1 MHSQPRP
8 EGRGKSG
15 EVNEMGTEVP
25 REKIIQE
32 FSDQLNAGAELK
44 RKLAETQGEVM
55 AQIAIAIVDA
65 FRNGHR
71 VYWCGN
77 GGSFT
82 DAHHIVGE
90 LVGKYGYDRPP
101 LPSFVLGAGVASLTA
116 IANDYGYDHIFSR
129 EVKAC
134 VQAGDVVVGLTTS
147 GNSRNVCDALA
158 AAQELGALTIGLSG
172 EKKARIDE
180 VSDLV
185 LHVPSTLTPRIQECH
200 IAVGHVICDLVE
212 KHLFPKG

>member
-1 MHSQPRP
+1 MPKLSIL
-8 EGRGKSG
+8 K
-15 EVNEMGTEVP
+15 
-25 REKIIQE
+25 E
-32 FSDQLNAGAELK
+32 FEEQLTASAELK
-44 RKLAETQGEVM
+44 RKLLESQADVM
-55 AQIAIAIVDA
+55 AKIAVAIVDA

-101 LPSFVLGAGVASLTA
+101 LPAFVLGSGVASMTA
-116 IANDYGYDHIFSR
+116 IANDYGYDQVFSR
-129 EVKAC
+129 EAKAC

-147 GNSRNVCDALA
+147 GHSRNVCDALA
-158 AAQELGALTIGLSG
+158 VAQENGAITVGLSG
-172 EKKARIDE
+172 EKTARIDE

-185 LHVPSTLTPRIQECH
+185 LHVPSSHTPRIQECH
-200 IAVGHVICDLVE
+200 ITVGHVICDVVE
-212 KHLFPKG
+212 KHLFPKDG

>member
-1 MHSQPRP
+1 MAKTSIRD
-8 EGRGKSG
+8 
-15 EVNEMGTEVP
+15 
-25 REKIIQE
+25 E
-32 FSDQLNAGAELK
+32 FAQQLNASAELK
-44 RKLAETQGEVM
+44 RKLAETQGDAM
-55 AQIAIAIVDA
+55 AQIAVAIVDA

-158 AAQELGALTIGLSG
+158 AAQELGAFTIGLCG

-200 IAVGHVICDLVE
+200 ITVGHVICDLVE

>member
-1 MHSQPRP
+1 VP
-8 EGRGKSG
+8 KL
-15 EVNEMGTEVP
+15 NIATEF
-25 REKIIQE
+25 KN
-32 FSDQLNAGAELK
+32 QLNASADLK
-44 RKLAETQGEVM
+44 RKLIESQADVM
-55 AQIAIAIVDA
+55 AKIASAIVEA
-65 FRNGHR
+65 FRKGRR

-129 EVKAC
+129 EVKA
-134 VQAGDVVVGLTTS
+134 VAEKGDVVVGLSTS
-147 GNSRNVCDALA
+147 GNSKNVCDALEA
-158 AAQELGALTIGLSG
+158 ARAKGATTIGFAG

-180 VSDLV
+180 VSDMV

-200 IAVGHVICDLVE
+200 ITVGHVICDVVE
-212 KHLFPKG
+212 KELFPK

>member
-1 MHSQPRP
+1 MP
-8 EGRGKSG
+8 
-15 EVNEMGTEVP
+15 NED
-25 REKIIQE
+25 IQQE
-32 FSDQLNAGAELK
+32 FASQLNASAELK
-44 RKLAETQGEVM
+44 RQLLETQGEVM
-55 AQIAIAIVDA
+55 AKIAVAIVDA

-101 LPSFVLGAGVASLTA
+101 LPSFVLGAGIASMTA

-129 EVKAC
+129 EAKAC
-134 VQAGDVVVGLTTS
+134 VEAGDVLVGLSTS
-147 GNSRNVCDALA
+147 GNSKNVCDALA
-158 AAQELGALTIGLSG
+158 IAQEKGALTIGMAG
-172 EKKARIDE
+172 EKQARIDE

-185 LHVPSTLTPRIQECH
+185 LHVPSALTPRIQECH
-200 IAVGHVICDLVE
+200 ITVGHVICDIVE
-212 KHLFPKG
+212 KHLFPQ

>member
-1 MHSQPRP
+1 MPNPDIR
-8 EGRGKSG
+8 
-15 EVNEMGTEVP
+15 
-25 REKIIQE
+25 QE
-32 FSDQLNAGAELK
+32 FTDQLNASAELK
-44 RKLAETQGEVM
+44 KALIEKQGEVM
-55 AQIAIAIVDA
+55 AKIAVAVIDA

-116 IANDYGYDHIFSR
+116 IANDYGYEHIFSR
-129 EVKAC
+129 EARAC
-134 VQAGDVVVGLTTS
+134 VETGDVVVGLTTS

-158 AAQELGALTIGLSG
+158 ASQEKGAITIGLAG

-185 LHVPSTLTPRIQECH
+185 LHVPSALTPRIQECH
-200 IAVGHVICDLVE
+200 ITVGHVICDLVE
-212 KHLFPKG
+212 KHLFPK

>member
-1 MHSQPRP
+1 
-8 EGRGKSG
+8 
-15 EVNEMGTEVP
+15 VP
-25 REKIIQE
+25 KPNIKEE
-32 FSDQLNAGAELK
+32 FKNQLNASADLK
-44 RKLAETQGEVM
+44 RKLLESQADVM
-55 AQIAIAIVDA
+55 AKIATTIVEA
-65 FRNGHR
+65 FRKGRR

-129 EVKAC
+129 EVKA
-134 VQAGDVVVGLTTS
+134 VAEKGDVVVGLSTS
-147 GNSRNVCDALA
+147 GNSKNVCDALEA
-158 AAQELGALTIGLSG
+158 AHAKGAVTIGFAG

-180 VSDLV
+180 VSDMV

-200 IAVGHVICDLVE
+200 ITVGHVICDVVE
-212 KHLFPKG
+212 KELFPK

>member
-1 MHSQPRP
+1 
-8 EGRGKSG
+8 
-15 EVNEMGTEVP
+15 VP

-32 FSDQLNAGAELK
+32 FSDQLNASAELK
-44 RKLAETQGEVM
+44 RKLAETQGEAM

-158 AAQELGALTIGLSG
+158 AAQELGALTIGLTG
-172 EKKARIDE
+172 EKQARIDE

-185 LHVPSTLTPRIQECH
+185 LHVPSSLTPRIQECH
-200 IAVGHVICDLVE
+200 ITVGHVICDLVE

>member
-1 MHSQPRP
+1 MPKQKILK
-8 EGRGKSG
+8 EF
-15 EVNEMGTEVP
+15 TE
-25 REKIIQE
+25 
-32 FSDQLNAGAELK
+32 QLNASAELK
-44 RKLAETQGEVM
+44 RKLIEAQGEVM
-55 AQIAIAIVDA
+55 ANIAIAIIDA

-101 LPSFVLGAGVASLTA
+101 LPAFVLGAGIASMTA
-116 IANDYGYDHIFSR
+116 IANDYGYEHVFSR
-129 EVKAC
+129 EAKAC

-147 GNSRNVCDALA
+147 GNSKNVCDAMA
-158 AAQELGALTIGLSG
+158 AAQELGALTIGLAG

-200 IAVGHVICDLVE
+200 ITVGHVICDVVE
-212 KHLFPKG
+212 KHLFPQ

>member
-1 MHSQPRP
+1 MAKTSIRD
-8 EGRGKSG
+8 
-15 EVNEMGTEVP
+15 
-25 REKIIQE
+25 E
-32 FSDQLNAGAELK
+32 FAQQLNASAELK
-44 RKLAETQGEVM
+44 RKLAETQGDAM
-55 AQIAIAIVDA
+55 AQIAVAIVDA

-116 IANDYGYDHIFSR
+116 IANDYGYEHIFSR

-200 IAVGHVICDLVE
+200 ITVGHVICDLVE
-212 KHLFPKG
+212 KHLFPKS

>member
-1 MHSQPRP
+1 M
-8 EGRGKSG
+8 
-15 EVNEMGTEVP
+15 P

-32 FSDQLNAGAELK
+32 FSDQLNASAELK
-44 RKLAETQGEVM
+44 RKLAETQGEAM
-55 AQIAIAIVDA
+55 AQIAIAIVDS

-158 AAQELGALTIGLSG
+158 AAQELGALTIGLTG
-172 EKKARIDE
+172 EKQARIDE

-185 LHVPSTLTPRIQECH
+185 LHVPSSLTPRIQECH
-200 IAVGHVICDLVE
+200 ITVGHVICDLVE

>member
-1 MHSQPRP
+1 M
-8 EGRGKSG
+8 
-15 EVNEMGTEVP
+15 P

-32 FSDQLNAGAELK
+32 FSDQLNASAELK
-44 RKLAETQGEVM
+44 RKLAETQGEAM

-158 AAQELGALTIGLSG
+158 AAQELGALTIGLTG
-172 EKKARIDE
+172 EKQARIDE

-185 LHVPSTLTPRIQECH
+185 LHVPSSLTPRIQECH
-200 IAVGHVICDLVE
+200 ITVGHVICDLVE